1 MQDGEGGRIDGD
13 CGAGANACDEMG
25 EAADAI
31 NELLPNDPDQTQ
43 QPPLARREGATTKV
57 QGGFG

>member
-1 MQDGEGGRIDGD
+1 
-13 CGAGANACDEMG
+13 MG